1 MDKLFSNKATGWHA
15 IDLDAV
21 YRELSSQA
29 DGLTQAEAERRLD
42 EYGPNRLRPTKK
54 RSPWVLFTNQFK
66 NILIYV
72 LLIAAG
78 ITVLIGHWV
87 DAAVITAVVILNALI
102 GFIQEGKAEKAIDAI
117 RNMLSPQ
124 ATVSRDGTRTTLPA
138 EQLVPGDVV
147 FIQSGDKVPAD
158 VRLLT
163 SKNLRVDEASLTGE
177 SVPVEKTI
185 APAKAESAL
194 GDRTCMAFT
203 GTLVTYGQATAIVVA
218 TGDHTE
224 LGKIGALIALAP
236 PTTTRLLLKMADFSR
251 KLTFAI
257 GILAGFTLAF
267 GVFIRNYGLSDMF
280 LAAVGLAVAAI
291 PEGLPAILTIT
302 LAIGVQR
309 MAGRNAIIR
318 RLASVETLGSVT
330 VICSDKTGTLTR
342 NEMTV
347 KTAVTARDAY
357 DVSGAGYAPHGTFTK
372 SGKEFS
378 CYIVSGTDID
388 CSAYPDLAE
397 LSRAALL
404 CNDAALLKTNGQ
416 WKVQGDPTEGAL
428 IVLGYKAG
436 LDPKAELTQWP
447 RIDIIPFESEH
458 RFMATLHRGQNE
470 MGRIYVKGAPERILQ
485 MCPYQVVADHTEPLN
500 LEYWEGQIQQI
511 ASRGQRP
518 LAVAYRKTDNSV
530 SHLKFEDVQNDMVLL
545 GFLGIIDPPRGDAI
559 SAIEKC
565 RSAGIRVKMITGDH
579 VLTARAIGAEMGIGD
594 GTLALTGHEID
605 TLNDA
610 QLQRLVQEVD
620 VFARVS
626 PEHKLRLVQALQQ
639 NGEVVA
645 MTGDGVNDA
654 PALKRADIGVA
665 MGGKGTEA
673 AKEASE
679 MVLADDNFASI
690 EHAVEEGRTVYD
702 NIKKALMF
710 ILPTNGGEAGI
721 IVAAILFGRMLP
733 ITPVQILWI
742 NMITAITLALSL
754 AFEPPEAGVMMR
766 PPRDPKE
773 PILTPFLAWRIGFV
787 ALILII
793 GTFWLFSWERL
804 NGASIEYA
812 RTVAVNTLVG
822 FEIFYLFNTR
832 YLSQTTLTRVG
843 VFGNAYAL
851 AAVGIV
857 IVFQMALTYVTP
869 MQKLFGTDAIRF
881 ASWMRIAAVSSSVL
895 FLVELEK
902 FVFRKYLAVK
912 KELS

>member
-1 MDKLFSNKATGWHA
+1 MTKIMFKKPSRWHT

-21 YRELSSQA
+21 FIELSSQA
-29 DGLTQAEAERRLD
+29 DGLTQAEAERRFV
-42 EYGPNRLRPTKK
+42 EFGPNRLRPTKK
-54 RSPWVLFTNQFK
+54 RSSWVLLANQFK

-87 DAAVITAVVILNALI
+87 DAAVIAGVVILNALI
-102 GFIQEGKAEKAIDAI
+102 GFVQEGKAEKAIDAI

-124 ATVSRDGTRTTLPA
+124 ATVSRDGSRTSLPA

-158 VRLLT
+158 VRLIKI
-163 SKNLRVDEASLTGE
+163 KNLRVDEASLTGE
-177 SVPVEKTI
+177 SVPIEKTI
-185 APAKAESAL
+185 APAKVDSAL
-194 GDRTCMAFT
+194 GDRTCMAYT

-218 TGDHTE
+218 TGDQTE

-404 CNDAALLKTNGQ
+404 CNDASLQKTNGQ

-428 IVLGYKAG
+428 IVLGHKAG
-436 LDPKAELTQWP
+436 FDPKAELTQWP
-447 RIDIIPFESEH
+447 RIDTIPFESEH

-485 MCPYQVVADHTEPLN
+485 MCRYQVAVEYTEPLDVD
-500 LEYWEGQIQQI
+500 YWERQMQQI

-518 LAVAYRKTDNSV
+518 LAVAYRETDHLT
-530 SHLKFEDVQNDMVLL
+530 SHLQPEDVQSDMVLL

-565 RSAGIRVKMITGDH
+565 RSAGIQVKMITGDH

-610 QLQRLVQEVD
+610 QLQRIVQEVD

-626 PEHKLRLVQALQQ
+626 PEHKLRLVQAMQQ

-645 MTGDGVNDA
+645 MTGDGINDA

-673 AKEASE
+673 AKEAAE

-690 EHAVEEGRTVYD
+690 EHAVEEGRAVYD

-773 PILTPFLAWRIGFV
+773 PVLTTFLAWRIGFV
-787 ALILII
+787 SLILII

-832 YLSQTTLTRVG
+832 YLSQTTLTREG
-843 VFGNAYAL
+843 IFGNAYAL
-851 AAVGIV
+851 VAVGIV

-881 ASWMRIAAVSSSVL
+881 ASWARIAAVSSSVL

-902 FVFRKYLAVK
+902 FVFRKYPVMK
-912 KELS
+912 KKLS